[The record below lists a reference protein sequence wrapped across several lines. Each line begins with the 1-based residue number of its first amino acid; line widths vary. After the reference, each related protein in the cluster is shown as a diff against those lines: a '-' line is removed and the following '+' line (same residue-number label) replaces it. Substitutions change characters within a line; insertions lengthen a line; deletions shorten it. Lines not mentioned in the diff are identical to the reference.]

1 LRALQPSRVPRS
13 PHAKLL
19 GALILAICFSAGCAH
34 RAATPNVPPPPVPAS
49 TQPPASTAG
58 GASSAPSTPA
68 ARKPRKSSPQAPAAG
83 SEGGAGYVEEGVAS
97 WYGFPFQGRRASDG
111 EIYDMN
117 QMTAAHRTL
126 PFNTIV
132 RVTNLNNG
140 MQTEVRIIDRGP
152 FVEGRIIDLSLAAA
166 KAIDMV
172 GTGTAPVRLEMISA
186 GPIVTISNPA
196 AAPAGPSAATEN
208 SASAPAKSPSAA
220 ASAATASAGP
230 PAASVSARAA
240 NGDVNVGVF
249 AVQIGSFATQA
260 GASKLR
266 DQLAASYP
274 SVSVQRFDL
283 PTGTVYRVF
292 VGRYNFEPAAQE
304 VAAQLQAEHGIAAFV
319 VRVDPAN

>member
-1 LRALQPSRVPRS
+1 
-13 PHAKLL
+13 
-19 GALILAICFSAGCAH
+19 
-34 RAATPNVPPPPVPAS
+34 
-49 TQPPASTAG
+49 
-58 GASSAPSTPA
+58 
-68 ARKPRKSSPQAPAAG
+68 
-83 SEGGAGYVEEGVAS
+83 
-97 WYGFPFQGRRASDG
+97 
-111 EIYDMN
+111 MN

-186 GPIVTISNPA
+186 GPIVTIANPA
-196 AAPAGPSAATEN
+196 AAPAS
-208 SASAPAKSPSAA
+208 SPSAA
-220 ASAATASAGP
+220 ASKASAPPTSAAP

-240 NGDVNVGVF
+240 SGDVNVGVF
-249 AVQIGSFATQA
+249 AVQIGSFATQVSA
-260 GASKLR
+260 NKLR
-266 DQLAASYP
+266 DQLAVSYP

-292 VGRYNFEPAAQE
+292 VGRYGFEPAAQE

>member
-1 LRALQPSRVPRS
+1 LRW
-13 PHAKLL
+13 PHAKFL
-19 GALILAICFSAGCAH
+19 GALIVAICFSAGCAH
-34 RAATPNVPPPPVPAS
+34 HAATANIPPPPAASS
-49 TQPPASTAG
+49 TQPPAT
-58 GASSAPSTPA
+58 SAPSTSSAPGTSTS
-68 ARKPRKSSPQAPAAG
+68 RKSRKTSPQAPAAG
-83 SEGGAGYVEEGVAS
+83 EQGGAGYTEQGIAS

-186 GPIVTISNPA
+186 GPIETPPVPAAPPPNPA
-196 AAPAGPSAATEN
+196 EPAETSASPVAASPSTA
-208 SASAPAKSPSAA
+208 SSPSAPAPTS
-220 ASAATASAGP
+220 
-230 PAASVSARAA
+230 
-240 NGDVNVGVF
+240 NVNVGMF
-249 AVQIGSFATQA
+249 AVQIGSFTLESSAK
-260 GASKLR
+260 KLR
-266 DQLAASYP
+266 DQLAVNYP

-283 PTGTVYRVF
+283 PTGAVYRVF
-292 VGRYNFEPAAQE
+292 VGRYSFEPAAQE